1 MDLVAFDSDDLD
13 AAFEEL
19 EARYLAGE
27 AAAHAHT
34 WSVIA
39 NTYAA
44 HNQGDP
50 ANVVNV
56 DHRRVARSPGDLTAA
71 IYREVT
77 PNLRTYVVAVHRLN
91 ELGVVVTGVSFG
103 TSPEGFKAEWRKI
116 QLLTVKG
123 NSTNRNEIFD
133 ESDLDAA
140 LAKFDELS
148 RPASQLENATSQV
161 YERLWTHF
169 KAGDWRAVA
178 ELFTDD
184 ISHDDRRRVVNAG
197 VERGRDVQLA
207 NLRRLADIGADVS
220 SSILATRGQLLIL
233 NTVRTSNS
241 DLRTGE
247 FDSEMLNI
255 IETDSN
261 GRIVAG
267 VLFDADDLDA
277 AFAELDAR
285 YLAGE
290 AAEHADT
297 WSVIAQGYAL
307 FNRHQP
313 PLTTSDWVTIDHRH
327 LAMIE
332 PGAVTAYLGAIWELT
347 PDEKTFAESV
357 HRLTNIGAVV
367 TQVVRGTSREGF
379 DAEWRV
385 APYSRRSKVT
395 GSIAASSSTRRT
407 STPRS

>member
-1 MDLVAFDSDDLD
+1 MDLVAFDPDDLD

-197 VERGRDVQLA
+197 VRTRPGCCNWRTCG
-207 NLRRLADIGADVS
+207 RLADIGADVS
-220 SSILATRGQLLIL
+220 SSILATRGERLVL

-241 DLRTGE
+241 DLRPGE
-247 FDSEMLNI
+247 FDTEMLNI
-255 IETDSN
+255 IETDSD

-267 VLFDADDLDA
+267 V
-277 AFAELDAR
+277 R
-285 YLAGE
+285 S
-290 AAEHADT
+290 T
-297 WSVIAQGYAL
+297 
-307 FNRHQP
+307 P
-313 PLTTSDWVTIDHRH
+313 TTSMPRSPSSTPVTSPAKPPNTPTRGPSSHR
-327 LAMIE
+327 AYA
-332 PGAVTAYLGAIWELT
+332 AV
-347 PDEKTFAESV
+347 
-357 HRLTNIGAVV
+357 
-367 TQVVRGTSREGF
+367 QQ
-379 DAEWRV
+379 
-385 APYSRRSKVT
+385 
-395 GSIAASSSTRRT
+395 ASSL
-407 STPRS
+407 P